1 MHPGWLF
8 RVNGE
13 DIQLMIRPAIETN
26 NGDTATQ
33 LAVAGAGIA
42 RVGLFNVADK
52 IAAGR
57 LVEILTAY
65 CPQDIEPFHALY
77 LGGATLP
84 ARVRVFIDFLPKS
97 SPEQRG
103 A

>member
-1 MHPGWLF
+1 
-8 RVNGE
+8 
-13 DIQLMIRPAIETN
+13 MIRPAIETN

-42 RVGLFNVADK
+42 RVGLFNVADE